1 MKAHLSATREN
12 LRSYLIRKIDKK
24 SENNQN
30 FYPYKKYQKPEKRL
44 LFLSIHFLPF
54 E

>member
-1 MKAHLSATREN
+1 MKTHLSLIREN
-12 LRSYLIRKIDKK
+12 LWSYLIRKIDKK

-30 FYPYKKYQKPEKRL
+30 FYPYKKYQKSEKRL
-44 LFLSIHFLPF
+44 LSLSIHFLPF